1 MSRLLVM
8 CECSQNVMSAFLR
21 EGVDAYS
28 CDIKP
33 CMGNYP
39 DRHLQMDCFDAFDL
53 IEPGFVIAHPPCTY
67 LTSAGACNFSI
78 QDSCWREEQAKAAV
92 DFFMRILNLP
102 VKYLVVENPT
112 PIKRFGLPP
121 YSQIINPCNFGED
134 FQKRT
139 CLWIRGDLPPLMETV
154 RTLDATPLLHYKPM
168 NYYKNGNR
176 SEARS
181 IFSKKVAEAM
191 AHQWSPYCG
200 RDLLSHL

>member
-33 CMGNYP
+33 CMGSYP
-39 DRHLQMDCFDAFDL
+39 DRHLQMDCFEAFDL
-53 IEPGFVIAHPPCTY
+53 LEPGFVIAHPPCTY
-67 LTSAGACNFSI
+67 LTSAGASRF
-78 QDSCWREEQAKAAV
+78 DGDGWREEQSKKAV
-92 DFFMRILNLP
+92 EFFMKIYNLD
-102 VKYLVVENPT
+102 VKYLVIENPT

-121 YSQIINPCNFGED
+121 YSQIINPKNFGED

-139 CLWIRGDLPPLMETV
+139 CLWIRGELPPLLETV
-154 RTLDATPLLHYKPM
+154 RTLDASPLLDYKPM
-168 NYYKNGNR
+168 NYYRSGSR

-181 IFSKKVAEAM
+181 VFSKKVADEM
-191 AHQWSPYCG
+191 ANTWAPYAG
-200 RDLLSHL
+200 RDLLARY